1 MRVLV
6 LYRPRLPSLRAQAIQ
21 VLHAAHALAGRGHR
35 VTVLADRG
43 EGAASASAV
52 LDAMGLDAVDG
63 LDLRVAPTAWN
74 PGASAW
80 FRAQLVEGF
89 ARGRWDVVLARAKRY
104 VRWVPRAVPLV
115 VEAHELDSA
124 LAAERGEDPS
134 PWTALERG
142 VFARARAVVANC
154 EGTLSCLEAAHALPS
169 VRSVIHNA
177 TRPDR
182 AVPRT
187 PSPVPTVLYAG
198 TLGRGKGAATLA
210 ASLAS
215 WPSGTVLRLVGA
227 SETALLGRGDSPP
240 QRPPGGAVEAL
251 PGVPPQALP
260 SLLATAHAVV
270 LPLEDSLFGRC
281 MTSPLKLWDARGAGV
296 PIAASDLPTVRAI
309 AGDVAHL
316 CAPDDPRALADAVR
330 RALATPGDR
339 PRLRTWGARA
349 AEVEAVLE
357 AARA

>member
-1 MRVLV
+1 VRVLV

-21 VLHAAHALAGRGHR
+21 VLHAAHALAARGHR

-43 EGAASASAV
+43 DGAATPRAA
-52 LDAMGLDAVDG
+52 LGAMGLDEVDG
-63 LDLRVAPTAWN
+63 LDLRIAPTTWN

-124 LAAERGEDPS
+124 LAAERGEDPA
-134 PWTALERG
+134 PWRALERA
-142 VFARARAVVANC
+142 VFGRARGVVANC
-154 EGTLSCLEAAHALPS
+154 EGTLACIEAAHTLPS
-169 VRSVIHNA
+169 VRAVIHNA

-182 AVPRT
+182 AVIRT
-187 PSPVPTVLYAG
+187 PSALPTVLYAG

-210 ASLAS
+210 ESLPY
-215 WPSGTVLRLVGA
+215 WPHGSVLRMVGV
-227 SETALLGRGDSPP
+227 SDGSLLGRGGIPP

-251 PGVPPQALP
+251 PGVAPQALP
-260 SLLATAHAVV
+260 ALLATAHAVV

-281 MTSPLKLWDARGAGV
+281 MTSPLKLWDARAAGLPV
-296 PIAASDLPTVRAI
+296 AASDLPAVRAI

-316 CAPDDPRALADAVR
+316 CSPGDPVALADAVR
-330 RALATPGDR
+330 RALASPGDP
-339 PRLRTWGARA
+339 PRLRTWASRA